1 MNKKKN
7 NIFLL
12 LLIFSVT
19 LLWMFVFQGIKHLIL
34 PDISLTGSRLYTNI
48 YSALFA
54 VLVAWFIIKYRDK
67 LNRKMNKEIES
78 QQVLEKE
85 RDKALSLLDAT
96 LESTENRI
104 KLFEHTIESIN
115 EIVNIADFNDRMI
128 YVNRACCNAY
138 GYTVKELLGKGSTI
152 FASDKNPPNTAEAIR
167 LATIDHGWK
176 GELINRRKDGSEFP
190 IYLSTSVIK
199 DSNKQPVALV
209 GVAHDITDRKKK
221 EKLNNVLYRISQT
234 VHVTENMD
242 ELYGKIHEVLGEL
255 IPVNNFYIA
264 LYDQQTD
271 MISFPYFIDEEDE
284 KAPSRKPCKGLTE
297 YVMRT
302 GNAQLIYEDQFNILV
317 AKGEVELVGNPS
329 PVWLGIPLKVL
340 SATIGVMVVQDY
352 KNPGT
357 YGENEKEI
365 LTFVSEQIASA
376 IDKKRTEDKL
386 INYTN
391 ELNLVNNR
399 LSQSE
404 KMLKEMNDSKDKFFS
419 IISHDLKGPYQG
431 LLSVL
436 DLLVSDYDSLT
447 DIEKKN
453 IFSKVQEN
461 SKRTY
466 NLLETLLQWAQMQM
480 GKVEFKRNNF
490 NLWTIVSGT
499 IDLLFESAYLK
510 KIKLINSIDDK
521 IDLYADQ
528 NMINL
533 VLRNLIAN
541 AIKFSKPGGDIIVSS
556 TEDEEY
562 FVISVK
568 DFGVGI
574 KEKMIDN
581 LFRIDVHTSTMGTAK
596 EKGSGLGL
604 LLCKDMVN
612 MHNGKIWVESVEGE
626 GSKFSFSIPKVESR
640 KGKGES

>member
-1 MNKKKN
+1 MWG
-7 NIFLL
+7 
-12 LLIFSVT
+12 T
-19 LLWMFVFQGIKHLIL
+19 H
-34 PDISLTGSRLYTNI
+34 LYTNI

-54 VLVAWFIIKYRDK
+54 VLVGWFILKYKDK
-67 LNRKMNKEIES
+67 LNMKMNREIES
-78 QQVLEKE
+78 KQVLEKE
-85 RDKALSLLDAT
+85 LVEAVSLLDST
-96 LESTENRI
+96 LESTEDRI

-115 EIVNIADFNDRMI
+115 EIVNIDNFNNRII

-138 GYTVKELLGKGSTI
+138 GYTAEELLGKDSSI
-152 FASDKNPPNTAEAIR
+152 FASDKNPLFISETIR
-167 LATIDHGWK
+167 PATIDHGWQ

-190 IYLSTSVIK
+190 IYLSTSVIR
-199 DSNKQPVALV
+199 DSNKNPVALV
-209 GVAHDITDRKKK
+209 GVAHDITEQKKK
-221 EKLNNVLYRISQT
+221 EKLNYVLYRISQT

-242 ELYGKIHEVLGEL
+242 ELYGKIHEILGEL

-264 LYDQQTD
+264 LYDHQKDLIT
-271 MISFPYFIDEEDE
+271 FPYFIDEEDE
-284 KAPSRKPCKGLTE
+284 KAPSRKPRKGLTE

-302 GNAQLIYEDQFNILV
+302 GEAQLLYHDQFNLLV
-317 AKGEVELVGNPS
+317 EKGEVELVGNPS

-352 KNPGT
+352 KNPST
-357 YGENEKEI
+357 FGENEKEI

-419 IISHDLKGPYQG
+419 IISHDLKAPYQG

-436 DLLVSDYDSLT
+436 DLLVTDYDSLT
-447 DIEKKN
+447 DIEKKD
-453 IFSKVQEN
+453 IFSKVQET

-480 GKVEFKRNNF
+480 GKIEFKRNNF
-490 NLWTIVSGT
+490 NLWTSVSGT

-541 AIKFSKPGGDIIVSS
+541 AVKFSKPEGSIIVSS

-612 MHNGKIWVESVEGE
+612 MHNGTIWVESVEGE
-626 GSKFSFSIPKVESR
+626 GSKFSFSIPKKS
-640 KGKGES
+640 